1 MEKFTPGDVVNLVRS
16 NGIQLLV
23 TVTKKICWKKERY
36 IYGPKFFFL
45 PNSILF
51 ESGVRLHV
59 VKDY

>member
-23 TVTKKICWKKERY
+23 TVTKKKSVGKKRG
-36 IYGPKFFFL
+36 IRSSVFFL

>member
-23 TVTKKICWKKERY
+23 TVTKKNLLEKREV
-36 IYGPKFFFL
+36 YGPKFFFL